1 LATTETVDVS
11 LCRDE
16 QIEQEGK
23 FRCLVNKDK
32 QWCVAC
38 REVVN
43 KDATKC
49 HHCGALQGWRRWVAG
64 PVVIS
69 SLLLTVISIWAAEPV
84 KRLFDS
90 QVADIKVS
98 FLKGDSYN
106 TTFML
111 ANVGTK
117 PAGLAGVEIKTT
129 TEEGL
134 STWHILDDDLKGKLI
149 NPGKAYV
156 VKAFNGSII
165 PSVIPP
171 EINEV
176 LRARLHMKE
185 NCFLQVKYVEL
196 NGSAVTRSFP
206 FFCQPVDLRVGG
218 GLIKSD

>member
-1 LATTETVDVS
+1 MNT
-11 LCRDE
+11 
-16 QIEQEGK
+16 
-23 FRCLVNKDK
+23 DK

-38 REVVN
+38 KEAVN

-98 FLKGDSYN
+98 FLKGDSFS

-129 TEEGL
+129 SEEGL

-156 VKAFNGSII
+156 VKAFNGSVI
-165 PSVIPP
+165 PSLIPP

-176 LRARLHMKE
+176 FRARLHLKE

-206 FFCQPVDLRVGG
+206 FFCQPVDFRVGG